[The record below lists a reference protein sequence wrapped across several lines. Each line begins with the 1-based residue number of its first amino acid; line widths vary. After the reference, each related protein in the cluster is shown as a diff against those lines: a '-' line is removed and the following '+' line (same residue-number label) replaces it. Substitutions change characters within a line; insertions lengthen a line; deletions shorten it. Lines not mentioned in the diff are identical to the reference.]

1 MAYTASDLAAVET
14 AITALLTGNR
24 AVQVSVGDKMIRYG
38 ETTLQDLQ
46 KLKIMIQQEIG
57 LFSTRTYAKQGG
69 RGL

>member
-1 MAYTASDLAAVET
+1 MAYTETDLASVET

-46 KLKIMIQQEIG
+46 KLKIMIQQELG
-57 LFSTRTYAKQGG
+57 QFSTRTYAKQGG